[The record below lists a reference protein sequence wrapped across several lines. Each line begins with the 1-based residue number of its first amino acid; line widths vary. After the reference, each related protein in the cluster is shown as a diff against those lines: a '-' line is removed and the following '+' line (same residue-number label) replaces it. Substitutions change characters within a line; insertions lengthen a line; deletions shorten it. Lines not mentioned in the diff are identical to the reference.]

1 VRSALDPNEVVPK
14 PLVKVQK
21 VAHGWQEPI
30 PCRSTTTGDRRRI
43 LVAGQRDS
51 IDSFFVHAG
60 EATIK

>member
-1 VRSALDPNEVVPK
+1 M
-14 PLVKVQK
+14 VKVQK